1 MLCLQTGPPPPAAA
15 GRPHS
20 APMPC
25 CAWACCSAPAKA
37 TRSPA
42 CAAICRRSSRRGW
55 CRRLGHWPCMP
66 SSLISGTTTSK
77 PPPLLGCGDR
87 AGPRRTPGQAGLD
100 PGEPPPRRQDGRPQK
115 PSQPDHSLRARAGSD
130 LQLPHLIGRSLRH
143 RPAAEPVVKRQ
154 AKRVPKVIS
163 ARFMASVSA
172 SLRAESWACPRSRS
186 MPWPAP

>member
-42 CAAICRRSSRRGW
+42 CAAICRRSSKRGW

-87 AGPRRTPGQAGLD
+87 AGPRRTPGQAGL
-100 PGEPPPRRQDGRPQK
+100 
-115 PSQPDHSLRARAGSD
+115 HSLRARAGSD
-130 LQLPHLIGRSLRH
+130 LQLPHFVGRSLRH
-143 RPAAEPVVKRQ
+143 RPAAEPVVEQ
-154 AKRVPKVIS
+154 
-163 ARFMASVSA
+163 
-172 SLRAESWACPRSRS
+172 RADSWACPRSTS
-186 MPWPAP
+186 MPWPAPRWSGAASHRSRRCGWLPRSPARLAVQPRGLIS